1 MCNTLFSKRCKN
13 NKFFFTQMI
22 DTRVHS
28 YDTAF
33 KKASSYRTQAKWLD
47 VMFAFLSALMSRDA
61 VPHHILPLSLVAVS
75 ITADSPQEHPHRG
88 FVAAPLQTPSS
99 DSINR
104 LYILPKTTSC
114 DCDRLTETTPRFY
127 KNNSLVWNFKTIHH
141 LCVIDQVYSIF
152 HSYTVIH

>member
-1 MCNTLFSKRCKN
+1 
-13 NKFFFTQMI
+13 MI
-22 DTRVHS
+22 RLL
-28 YDTAF
+28 

-47 VMFAFLSALMSRDA
+47 VMVASLGALMSRD
-61 VPHHILPLSLVAVS
+61 VEPHQILPLVAVS
-75 ITADSPQEHPHRG
+75 ITVDSPHEHPHRG

-127 KNNSLVWNFKTIHH
+127 KNNSLVWNFKTIYH
-141 LCVIDQVYSIF
+141 LFVIDQVCISQLHSHTQSNFVLICLCRKIF
-152 HSYTVIH
+152 RLDITHHYVIDVKKFQ